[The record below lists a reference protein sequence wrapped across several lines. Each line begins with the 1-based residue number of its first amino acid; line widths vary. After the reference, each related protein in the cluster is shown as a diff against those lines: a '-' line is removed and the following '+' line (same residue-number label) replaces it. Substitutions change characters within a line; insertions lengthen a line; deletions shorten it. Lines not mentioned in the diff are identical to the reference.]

1 MEDGSILTSSVDLR
15 IINVHLLL
23 LCKPVHRQLIVIIL
37 VHFLNSWFFLGLLF
51 LIELFLLAVSEQ
63 RFVNIETTILSFSIL
78 IC

>member
-15 IINVHLLL
+15 IINVHLL